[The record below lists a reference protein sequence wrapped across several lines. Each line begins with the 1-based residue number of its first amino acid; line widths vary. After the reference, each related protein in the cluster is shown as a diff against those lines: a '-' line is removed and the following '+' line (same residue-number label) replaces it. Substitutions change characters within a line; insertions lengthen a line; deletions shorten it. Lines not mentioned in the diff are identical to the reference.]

1 MTIITDERC
10 TGYHAP
16 GHPERPLRIL
26 ATLDRLRKQNELALN
41 WLDPGEVSEQDLLR
55 AHTVAHLQRLEE
67 PRDFDMDTAWLP
79 DIATHARRSAAAALT
94 AMRLALQG
102 TPSFSLMRPPG
113 HHATR
118 HRAMGFCYLN
128 NAAIAALAARASGLE
143 RVAVFDF
150 DVHHGNGTEDI
161 VLDQPGLLYVSV
173 HQHPC
178 YPGTGT
184 EHRGSNSRNYPV
196 PPSTPAPQYRAV
208 LQRAVSDLERFR
220 PDLLIVSAGF
230 DAYVRDPLAQ
240 QLLDVE
246 DFHWLGQQIRS
257 LQRPTVSI
265 LEGGYSR
272 DLPEL
277 IFAYLK
283 GLAGT

>member
-16 GHPERPLRIL
+16 GHPERPQRIS
-26 ATLDRLRKQNELALN
+26 ATKARLQQQTDLPLQ
-41 WLDPGEVSEQDLLR
+41 WTQPGEITDQDLLR
-55 AHTVAHLQRLEE
+55 AHSAAHLQRLEE

-79 DIATHARRSAAAALT
+79 EIHLHARRSAAAALT
-94 AMRLALQG
+94 ALQLALAGQ
-102 TPSFSLMRPPG
+102 PAFSLMRPPG

-118 HRAMGFCYLN
+118 DRAMGFCYLN
-128 NAAIAALAARASGLE
+128 NAAIAALAARARGVQ

-161 VLDQPGLLYVSV
+161 LLGQPGTLYVSV
-173 HQHPC
+173 HQHPA

-184 EHRGSNSRNYPV
+184 SHRGSNCRNYPV
-196 PPSTPAPQYRAV
+196 PPATPATEYRAH
-208 LQRAVSDLERFR
+208 LQHALADLETFQ

-230 DAYVRDPLAQ
+230 DAYIRDPLARQ
-240 QLLDVE
+240 MLEIE
-246 DFHWLGQQIRS
+246 DFHWLGAQIRS
-257 LQRPTVSI
+257 LGRPTLTL

-283 GLAGT
+283 GISGH

>member
-143 RVAVFDF
+143 RVAVFILTSTMAT
-150 DVHHGNGTEDI
+150 VLRTLCSTNRGCCTCPSINIRVIPAQGPNI
-161 VLDQPGLLYVSV
+161 V
-173 HQHPC
+173 
-178 YPGTGT
+178 
-184 EHRGSNSRNYPV
+184 
-196 PPSTPAPQYRAV
+196 A
-208 LQRAVSDLERFR
+208 
-220 PDLLIVSAGF
+220 
-230 DAYVRDPLAQ
+230 
-240 QLLDVE
+240 
-246 DFHWLGQQIRS
+246 
-257 LQRPTVSI
+257 PTVAI
-265 LEGGYSR
+265 IRY
-272 DLPEL
+272 LPQL
-277 IFAYLK
+277 RPHNIAPCSK
-283 GLAGT
+283 GRSATWSDSDQIC